1 MIKKLFSPQ
10 EANKRLPLIQR
21 IVSDIL
27 KKGTKFK
34 ALGILEQTPLVKEE
48 RQALIDGIETL
59 TAELEALECY
69 FKDWNFE
76 VGLVDFPALIDDQ
89 EVMLCWRSD
98 EPKVEWYHGLK
109 DGYQGRKRI
118 PQELLVS

>member
-1 MIKKLFSPQ
+1 MTKKLFTPH

-21 IVSDIL
+21 IVEDIL

-48 RQALIDGIETL
+48 RQSLVNSIDTLI
-59 TAELEALECY
+59 AELEALGCF

-76 VGLVDFPALIDDQ
+76 IGLVDFPATIDDQ
-89 EVMLCWRSD
+89 EVMLCWKSD
-98 EPKVEWYHGLK
+98 EPKVEWYHGLE
-109 DGYQGRKRI
+109 DGFQGRKRI
-118 PQELLVS
+118 PQELLVA